1 MPPSFEQMF
10 RDYDKELADVEHQRV
25 DEVKTAENKWE
36 AQRQGVM
43 RQVATADGERAMW
56 LQNEYESSFGNEA
69 NEIAKINKDADQK
82 REGIEEDRKANE
94 QGRVEGTGLKS
105 DPDPAPDQGAPAN
118 VNAFG
123 VVPPDP
129 AQQPANPPALES
141 GESPE
146 RGTFMQD
153 LAGGAKSFAADA
165 ALNLAA
171 IGVALTTQVQSILE
185 TFDHESTLAALNQ
198 EKLAV
203 TRDASDI
210 QSDSILVKPP
220 AGGGGCRGS
229 GNLQAHG
236 NDRTGRGR
244 AGRRQ
249 RREEHSSAR
258 AERAP
263 GAGRHFGVRAGIEAA
278 TAASTAAGERQREE
292 RIEVQVGRPS
302 GKQRRGRL
310 ELQATAPAR
319 AAAACRIPPAARGLP

>member
-1 MPPSFEQMF
+1 MPPSFEEMF
-10 RDYDKELADVEHQRV
+10 RDYDKELADVEHQRI
-25 DEVKTAENKWE
+25 DEVKAAENKWE

-43 RQVATADGERAMW
+43 QQVATADGERAMW

-69 NEIAKINKDADQK
+69 NEIAKINKDADK
-82 REGIEEDRKANE
+82 KKEGIEEDRKTNE

-105 DPDPAPDQGAPAN
+105 EPGRAPDQGAPAN

-123 VVPPDP
+123 VVPAEP
-129 AQQPANPPALES
+129 AQQPANPPAQES

-153 LAGGAKSFAADA
+153 LAGGAKSFVADA

-185 TFDHESTLAALNQ
+185 TFDHENTLAALNQ

-220 AGGGGCRGS
+220 V
-229 GNLQAHG
+229 
-236 NDRTGRGR
+236 
-244 AGRRQ
+244 
-249 RREEHSSAR
+249 EEGDLGDLGTYKHT
-258 AERAP
+258 EM
-263 GAGRHFGVRAGIEAA
+263 VEEVEAA
-278 TAASTAAGERQREE
+278 QDAVNAEKNTPALVQNAPEE
-292 RIEVQVGRPS
+292 RVVTSVFG
-302 GKQRRGRL
+302 L
-310 ELQATAPAR
+310 ELKPPPPPPP
-319 AAAACRIPPAARGLP
+319 PPANDNEKSESKSK

>member
-1 MPPSFEQMF
+1 MPPSFEEMF
-10 RDYDKELADVEHQRV
+10 RDYDKELAEVEHQRV

-43 RQVATADGERAMW
+43 QQVATADGERAMW

-82 REGIEEDRKANE
+82 KEGIEEDRKANE

-105 DPDPAPDQGAPAN
+105 DPGPAPVQGAPAN

-129 AQQPANPPALES
+129 AQQPANPPAQES

-185 TFDHESTLAALNQ
+185 TFDHESALAALNQ

-220 AGGGGCRGS
+220 V
-229 GNLQAHG
+229 
-236 NDRTGRGR
+236 
-244 AGRRQ
+244 
-249 RREEHSSAR
+249 EEGDVGDLGTYKHT
-258 AERAP
+258 EMIEE
-263 GAGRHFGVRAGIEAA
+263 VEAA
-278 TAASTAAGERQREE
+278 QDAVNAEKNTPAL
-292 RIEVQVGRPS
+292 VQNAPQEGVVTSVFG
-302 GKQRRGRL
+302 L
-310 ELQATAPAR
+310 ELKPPTPPPP
-319 AAAACRIPPAARGLP
+319 PPANDNEKSESKSK